1 MSFSFLSEQCA
12 MNIGA
17 VMAAIER
24 VAPPAAA
31 APWDKSGLQVAA
43 ERSEIFHLAVCLDP
57 MPELLASALEKGA
70 DMVLSH
76 HPLSLKPRFPDRPDA
91 YLKALRLLLRA
102 DVPLYA
108 AHTSLDANPEGPVSC
123 LADRLSMT
131 DRQVL
136 EPTAELTSADGR
148 TLRCGFGIVGDVP
161 PLSPHELAD
170 ILSAIA
176 CGGCMRIAGTLPAV
190 LRRIAI
196 CPGSGSSLA
205 PCAAALKADVLITG
219 DVKYHTALEAPLPLV
234 DIGHFALEEEMMRCF
249 ASDLDHTLEGVTV
262 TFLPADDPLR
272 AFLPMPHPAQE
283 EIA

>member
-1 MSFSFLSEQCA
+1 

-57 MPELLASALEKGA
+57 VPEILALALEKGA

-76 HPLSLKPRFPDRPDA
+76 HPLSLKPRFPDQPDA
-91 YLKALRLLLRA
+91 YLKALRLLLCA

-108 AHTSLDANPEGPVSC
+108 AHTSLDANPEGPVAC
-123 LADRLSMT
+123 LADRLAMT
-131 DRQVL
+131 GRQVL
-136 EPTAELTSADGR
+136 EPIADLPLADGR
-148 TLRCGFGIVGDVP
+148 ILRCGFGIVGDVP
-161 PLSPHELAD
+161 PLSPRMLAD
-170 ILSAIA
+170 RLSEIT
-176 CGGCMRIAGTLPAV
+176 CGGCMRIAGTLPDV
-190 LRRIAI
+190 LRRIAV

-205 PCAAALKADVLITG
+205 SCAAALKADVLITG

-234 DIGHFALEEEMMRCF
+234 DVGHFALEEEMMRRF

>member
-1 MSFSFLSEQCA
+1 

-43 ERSEIFHLAVCLDP
+43 ERSEVFHLAVCLDP
-57 MPELLASALEKGA
+57 VPVILTSALEKGA

-91 YLKALRLLLRA
+91 YLEALRLLLRA

-108 AHTSLDANPEGPVSC
+108 AHTSLDANPEGPVSW
-123 LADRLSMT
+123 LADRLAMT
-131 DRQVL
+131 ARQVL
-136 EPTAELTSADGR
+136 EPSAELTSANGR

-161 PLSPHELAD
+161 PLSPHRLAD
-170 ILSAIA
+170 ILSEIA
-176 CGGCMRIAGTLPAV
+176 CCMRVAGTLPAV
-190 LRRIAI
+190 LRRVAI

-205 PCAAALKADVLITG
+205 SCAAALQADVLITG
-219 DVKYHTALEAPLPLV
+219 DVKYHTALETPLPLV
-234 DIGHFALEEEMMRCF
+234 DVGHFALEEEMMRCF

-262 TFLPADDPLR
+262 TFFPADDPLR
-272 AFLPMPHPAQE
+272 AFLPMPHPVQE